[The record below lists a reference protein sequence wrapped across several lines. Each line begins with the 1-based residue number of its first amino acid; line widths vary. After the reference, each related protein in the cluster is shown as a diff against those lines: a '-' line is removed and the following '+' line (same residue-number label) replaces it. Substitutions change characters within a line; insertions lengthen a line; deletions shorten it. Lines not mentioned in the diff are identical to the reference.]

1 MTFYERKDETPSRQ
15 DLQTITTVLN
25 RFMLG
30 KGSCPIEM
38 ALVSLLWS
46 FHTDPNNTYVLQ
58 STWHLHSPYHTHTTH
73 TRTRIHVRT
82 HVYTHNCEI
91 VLSSALHS
99 SLRHPPHTPNN
110 QEYCLRDREPTSQP
124 SEEAASPVFPVR
136 QTASPAFHIL

>member
-15 DLQTITTVLN
+15 NLQTSTTVLD

-58 STWHLHSPYHTHTTH
+58 STWHLYFSYRTHTHTHTH
-73 TRTRIHVRT
+73 SCTHARIHT
-82 HVYTHNCEI
+82 QLWNCSLKRSPL
-91 VLSSALHS
+91 LSVS
-99 SLRHPPHTPNN
+99 PPTHTPNN